1 MHKKL
6 IFIIF
11 EISYYSSNR
20 FLLFQMFKYIII
32 SASVICVIG
41 VIKYISIP
49 NHLQLMFEKIKKLI
63 VKDKIYYPRINE
75 IKFNS
80 QYNLHDCTNLAIDK
94 KIKEV
99 KNKIRDCSRFD
110 YERLLL
116 LEKNFFEE
124 FKIMKII
131 YDNFYQDDIL
141 KSNSKIL
148 FYDSEW
154 YEISHNIKYLA
165 IINND
170 NINLDNLEN
179 GIEEL
184 TIFRL
189 NKPILNLPST
199 LKKIHL
205 YNIDVVFDIKK
216 LKIPVN
222 CELYIESCIIHKDK
236 FL

>member
-1 MHKKL
+1 
-6 IFIIF
+6 
-11 EISYYSSNR
+11 
-20 FLLFQMFKYIII
+20 MFKYFII
-32 SASVICVIG
+32 VIG
-41 VIKYISIP
+41 VISITGII
-49 NHLQLMFEKIKKLI
+49 NYMLNSNNLELMFEKIKKLI
-63 VKDKIYYPRINE
+63 IKDKIYYPCINE
-75 IKFNS
+75 IKFKS
-80 QYNLHDCTNLAIDK
+80 RYNIYDCSNLAINK
-94 KIKEV
+94 KIKEL
-99 KNKIRDCSRFD
+99 KNKIKDCALHDHNYRQLSS
-110 YERLLL
+110 
-116 LEKNFFEE
+116 EKNFFEE

-131 YDNFYQDDIL
+131 YDIFYQDDII

-165 IINND
+165 IINNN

-189 NKPILNLPST
+189 NKPLLNLPST

-216 LKIPVN
+216 LKIPAN
-222 CELYIESCIIHKDK
+222 CELYIESCIIHKDN

>member
-1 MHKKL
+1 M
-6 IFIIF
+6 
-11 EISYYSSNR
+11 
-20 FLLFQMFKYIII
+20 
-32 SASVICVIG
+32 SVI
-41 VIKYISIP
+41 SITGII
-49 NHLQLMFEKIKKLI
+49 NYMLNSNNLESMFEKIKKLI
-63 VKDKIYYPRINE
+63 IKDKIYYPCINE
-75 IKFNS
+75 IKFKS
-80 QYNLHDCTNLAIDK
+80 RYNISDCTNLAINK
-94 KIKEV
+94 KIKELN
-99 KNKIRDCSRFD
+99 NKIKKYST
-110 YERLLL
+110 YHSNNGLLL

-131 YDNFYQDDIL
+131 YDNFYQDDII